1 MTQFKYNTGDQVR
14 VLKAS
19 KPTWWYACRIGEVFT
34 LADQRA
40 LGDGPNYTTTQGDGL
55 LFEADIELVGTAAS
69 TKTLAQVVAEVNAL
83 KAQRAAANTTLA
95 SIAEHYE
102 KLRVELESFGLA
114 LMESGVVEAPVVIQT
129 MKELYHQDA
138 IVAGDV
144 FTFIG
149 PVDRDRMW
157 VVGRNYRIDSV
168 DSDNS
173 VLTQCLIDEDD
184 YSWAWQ
190 NEGAFD
196 KFVKA

>member
-19 KPTWWYACRIGEVFT
+19 KPTWWYASRIGEVFT

-55 LFEADIELVGTAAS
+55 LFEADIELVGAGS
-69 TKTLAQVVAEVNAL
+69 SKTLAQVVAEVTAL
-83 KAQRAAANTTLA
+83 KAQQAAANTTLA

-129 MKELYHQDA
+129 MRELYHQDA
-138 IVAGDV
+138 IQRGDV

-149 PVDRDRMW
+149 PYDRNRSW
-157 VVGRNYRIDSV
+157 LVGQNYKVSRIDSDESV
-168 DSDNS
+168 LMEELHDSDE
-173 VLTQCLIDEDD
+173 QD
-184 YSWAWQ
+184 WAWQ
-190 NEGAFD
+190 NEGTFD